1 MAMPDSKESDSLVAP
16 LTLSNSSDPP
26 IIRVGDNRPPDI
38 PTSSPTSTSS
48 GVRVA
53 ASSPSSTSRGML
65 PPLQRSISEKGS
77 REHVA
82 LLPPEITYDT
92 VATAPN
98 SPTDIGLMGGSAFA
112 GFNRAT
118 HGMESRSTSVTP
130 SGSLLCVS
138 KPIELRESTLTIN
151 YPDTG
156 GECSFIARMLSL
168 HVVLFVT

>member
-1 MAMPDSKESDSLVAP
+1 MANQDSKELDALVPQSANSEQRSPAVLGSAP
-16 LTLSNSSDPP
+16 PV
-26 IIRVGDNRPPDI
+26 IQVGADRHGTPRTPS
-38 PTSSPTSTSS
+38 PGSSP
-48 GVRVA
+48 RHNA
-53 ASSPSSTSRGML
+53 
-65 PPLQRSISEKGS
+65 PLQRSISEKGS

-92 VATAPN
+92 VTTAPN
-98 SPTDIGLMGGSAFA
+98 SPTDPGLMGGSAFA

-118 HGMESRSTSVTP
+118 THGMMESRSTSVTP

-156 GECSFIARMLSL
+156 GE
-168 HVVLFVT
+168 